1 MVQQS
6 TPALGSS
13 DRARLR
19 RRSIFA
25 IGAGNLLEWYDFAV
39 YASVAS
45 LLGSLF
51 FPAADPIAS
60 LLATF
65 SVFAVGYIARPIG
78 AAVFGRLAD
87 RRGRKTTL
95 VVVITLMGIST
106 LLIGLMPTYATV
118 GVLAPALLVLARLAQ
133 GLSVGGEFSAST
145 SYLVE
150 IAPPGRRGLYGSV
163 AYLTACLGFALGLA
177 VVYALSNTV
186 TPGAMSGWGW
196 RVPFLLSFPLLL
208 IGMYLRTRT
217 TETPAFSALIQ
228 EGRVTE
234 SPFVTTMRGQWRPMA
249 RLLGMSMVF
258 SVSSYTVLAFVVS
271 YLLVVRGQAPEVAYP
286 SVLVAI
292 LVGSAAIPAFGA
304 LSDRF
309 GRRRILLIGCIGL
322 IIFAFP
328 GYLLM
333 ATGGFVASTAG
344 QLVLWIPV
352 AIFCGVFPA
361 TFCELFPTGARS
373 TGVGVP
379 YALSTAAFSGT
390 TPLLSTMVIEWT
402 NSDIAPAAYLVL
414 GAVVSLPFLWGLR
427 ETANAAL
434 RQ

>member
-1 MVQQS
+1 M
-6 TPALGSS
+6 
-13 DRARLR
+13 
-19 RRSIFA
+19 
-25 IGAGNLLEWYDFAV
+25 
-39 YASVAS
+39 
-45 LLGSLF
+45 
-51 FPAADPIAS
+51 
-60 LLATF
+60 
-65 SVFAVGYIARPIG
+65 
-78 AAVFGRLAD
+78 
-87 RRGRKTTL
+87 
-95 VVVITLMGIST
+95 
-106 LLIGLMPTYATV
+106 
-118 GVLAPALLVLARLAQ
+118 
-133 GLSVGGEFSAST
+133 
-145 SYLVE
+145 
-150 IAPPGRRGLYGSV
+150 
-163 AYLTACLGFALGLA
+163 
-177 VVYALSNTV
+177 
-186 TPGAMSGWGW
+186 
-196 RVPFLLSFPLLL
+196 
-208 IGMYLRTRT
+208 
-217 TETPAFSALIQ
+217 
-228 EGRVTE
+228 TE